1 MTYGLNTGY
10 RWIWNNGIN
19 LTFLIGYGLYNI
31 ERKYDSDIVLIRS
44 FVNVNV
50 NDFLSPIN
58 SEFSAGYGF

>member
-1 MTYGLNTGY
+1 M
-10 RWIWNNGIN
+10 
-19 LTFLIGYGLYNI
+19 NI
-31 ERKYDSDIVLIRS
+31 S